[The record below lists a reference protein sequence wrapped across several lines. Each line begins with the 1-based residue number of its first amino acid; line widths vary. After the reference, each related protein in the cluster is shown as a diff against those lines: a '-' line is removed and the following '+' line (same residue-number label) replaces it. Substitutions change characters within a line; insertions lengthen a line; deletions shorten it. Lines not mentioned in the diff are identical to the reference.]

1 MMMKRMVMMITI
13 VAMISINRCS
23 PMTGSDSH
31 AAGGQV
37 VSNTQGHW
45 KPFTGTEET
54 PNRPP
59 TIWSCLSLNSKLSK
73 SSVHCS
79 AACGWLTGSKLL
91 LGAIASKARPAPD
104 QLSHNHNYEK
114 STRNHEKPAFTLSW
128 STRQLLWL
136 WSYSEQ
142 PTIMMV
148 RVMANTLLSQ
158 PHNQH
163 LIIKVVI
170 EVVMCLWSLS

>member
-1 MMMKRMVMMITI
+1 MLQEDKWSLTHRDTENHSQEPKRHQTDLQQSGRVCPWIRNYRNPVFT
-13 VAMISINRCS
+13 VEWLVGDWLAPSCS
-23 PMTGSDSH
+23 LAPSQ
-31 AAGGQV
+31 A
-37 VSNTQGHW
+37 
-45 KPFTGTEET
+45 
-54 PNRPP
+54 RPGRRPTSFP
-59 TIWSCLSLNSKLSK
+59 TIKSCIR
-73 SSVHCS
+73 
-79 AACGWLTGSKLL
+79 T
-91 LGAIASKARPAPD
+91 
-104 QLSHNHNYEK
+104 HNYEK